1 MLPFTQDFFD
11 SAASAAAAAAA
22 QGAHKGVLGKKGLWV
37 IENESKMKIGEKR
50 IKIASDSL
58 NW

>member
-11 SAASAAAAAAA
+11 SASAAAAAA

>member
-11 SAASAAAAAAA
+11 SAASAAAAA